1 MAEKVGV
8 TAIVHITH
16 VDKAVGPTMKIK
28 QGLKEV
34 LQSVVWQL

>member
-1 MAEKVGV
+1 MTKEAVG
-8 TAIVHITH
+8 TAIMHITH
-16 VDKAVGPTMKIK
+16 VDKAMGPTMKIK